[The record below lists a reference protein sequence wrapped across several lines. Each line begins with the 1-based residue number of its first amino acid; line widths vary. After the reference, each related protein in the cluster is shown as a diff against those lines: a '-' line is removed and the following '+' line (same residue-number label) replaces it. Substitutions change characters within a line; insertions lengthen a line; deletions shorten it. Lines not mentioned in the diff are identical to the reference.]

1 MIAPRGGEG
10 DIVARFFSV
19 VKAQAVVLTGKVR
32 ASSSSFETADGRVT
46 LRPDS
51 PGRFS
56 DVGRKRQVNPTIED
70 GRQT

>member
-1 MIAPRGGEG
+1 MLAPLGGEG

-19 VKAQAVVLTGKVR
+19 VKAEAVVLTGKVR
-32 ASSSSFETADGRVT
+32 TSSSSFETADERVT

-51 PGRFS
+51 ARRFS
-56 DVGRKRQVNPTIED
+56 DVVRKRQVNPTIED

>member
-1 MIAPRGGEG
+1 MLTPRGGEG

-32 ASSSSFETADGRVT
+32 TSSSSFETADGRVT